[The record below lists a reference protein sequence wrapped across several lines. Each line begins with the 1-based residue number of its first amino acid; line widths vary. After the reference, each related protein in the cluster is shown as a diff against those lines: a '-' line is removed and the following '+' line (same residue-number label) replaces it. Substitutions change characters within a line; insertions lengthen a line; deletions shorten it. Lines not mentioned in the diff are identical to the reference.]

1 MLDYTSIHDR
11 PTLIQFIDIQH
22 TIAGDGE
29 QLMGLGGGTKAHTLI
44 PRFRDIPN
52 FVKNMLDS
60 LYHFHIWQVSL
71 QRSCS
76 DTCQIW
82 KWYLIN

>member
-52 FVKNMLDS
+52 FVK
-60 LYHFHIWQVSL
+60 I
-71 QRSCS
+71 C
-76 DTCQIW
+76 
-82 KWYLIN
+82 